1 MLTPDQERAALAEG
15 SVAVVAGAGTGKTH
29 MLAYRYLHHL
39 RQGLSPLGIVAVTFT
54 ERAADELRARIRR
67 EVAAATDLPDHTRL
81 VAELEAAQI
90 STVHALAAR
99 ICRDHPERAGVPAA
113 FEIQDELEGVL
124 DQAERLETTLAALP
138 PEVYDVLPYTQLK
151 AVIVE
156 MLRDPLRAGHALAHA
171 PERWPELVARARQEA
186 TERLTSQET
195 WQDACDAVRAY
206 SGTAGDVLE
215 EARKTAEAGIASL
228 AAGDLEGAVEL
239 LSTMKTGKVGKPGN
253 WPGGG
258 LDEVREA
265 LRALKTCLKPT
276 RAYDKREL
284 GLLTLALG
292 PVDDEL
298 ENVLSVLRSSFTAV
312 YEALKQTRLERRQLD
327 FADLEVH
334 ALHALEYPEVRAH
347 YRSRWR
353 AVLVDEFQDTNPV
366 QAEILAKLSEAA
378 TLTVVGDEKQSIYG
392 FRGAEA
398 AIFRSVRNQI
408 IAAGG
413 SEVVLAESFRTHAE
427 LLEPIN
433 GCFAPIF
440 GEAYSTLTPYR
451 KAPPNDGPHFE
462 AFAITLREGEKAARR
477 LCLVHEA
484 RELATRIKT
493 LVDDETPIYDPRT
506 QSTRPLGPGDVAVL
520 TRTWRTLDVFNEI
533 FPAVGLPVVHTGGG
547 NLLDTREAK
556 DSMVLLQVLAEPE
569 DDLSLVA
576 LLRSPYFAVS
586 DPALY
591 KLKQQ
596 KDKGELWWDVLGR
609 SEDEAA
615 RRAATILRRLYEAS
629 QHHRATRLLQIA
641 DRATGYTAVISNL
654 PGAERRL
661 ADYRG
666 FVALVRKLE
675 GGLGDVFSVSRR
687 LRRLHLA
694 EAKVER
700 PKLQGLDAVSLMTL
714 HAAKG
719 LEWPFVVVADLDYDN
734 KGGKTAVLVDSEL
747 GVALKLGDEEGLLQT
762 PALYKLLEQQ
772 NKRRE
777 EEELSRLMYVGLTRS
792 RDRLL
797 LSTSG
802 VKGAAYKLL
811 VPGAEAVEVAF
822 AEIVYKPS
830 LTVYPS
836 TAVPSKIIGAKRLQV
851 IAD

>member
-1 MLTPDQERAALAEG
+1 MLTSDQERAALAEG

-67 EVAAATDLPDHTRL
+67 EVAAATDLPDHARL
-81 VAELEAAQI
+81 LAELEAAQI

-99 ICRDHPERAGVPAA
+99 ICRDHYERAGVPAS
-113 FEIQDELEGVL
+113 FDIQDELEGVL
-124 DQAERLETTLAALP
+124 DQAELLEETLATLP
-138 PEVYDVLPYTQLK
+138 SEAYDVLPYTQLK

-156 MLRDPLRAGHALAHA
+156 LLKDPLRAEQALACA
-171 PERWPELVARARQEA
+171 PERWPELVARARQEV
-186 TERLTSQET
+186 TERITSRET
-195 WQDACDAVRAY
+195 WREAGEAVRTY
-206 SGTAGDVLE
+206 SGAAGDVLE
-215 EARKTAEAGIASL
+215 EARQMAEAGIACL
-228 AAGDLEGAVEL
+228 ATGDAEGAVAL
-239 LSTMKTGKVGKPGN
+239 LTSMKTGKIGKPGN
-253 WPGGG
+253 WLGGG

-265 LRALKTCLKPT
+265 LRALKASLKPT
-276 RAYDKREL
+276 LAHDKREL
-284 GLLTLALG
+284 ALMLLALG

-298 ENVLSVLRSSFTAV
+298 KKVLGVLRDSFEAV
-312 YEALKQTRLERRQLD
+312 YTALRQTRLDNGRLD
-327 FADLEVH
+327 FADLEIH
-334 ALHALEYPEVRAH
+334 ALRALEHPEVRAH

-366 QAEILAKLSEAA
+366 QAEILAKLTEAA
-378 TLTVVGDEKQSIYG
+378 ILTVVGDEKQSIFG

-398 AIFRSVRNQI
+398 TIFRSVRSRI
-408 IAAGG
+408 KVDGG
-413 SEVVLAESFRTHAE
+413 SGVVLSESFRTHTE
-427 LLEPIN
+427 LLGPIN
-433 GCFAPIF
+433 GCFATIF
-440 GEAYSTLTPYR
+440 GEAHDALTPHR
-451 KAPPNDGPHFE
+451 MTPPHEGPHFE

-484 RELATRIKT
+484 RELASRIKT
-493 LVDDETPIYDPRT
+493 LVDAETPIYDPRI
-506 QSTRPLGPGDVAVL
+506 QASRPLGPGDVAVL

-533 FPAVGLPVVHTGGG
+533 LPAVGLPVVHTGGG

-556 DSMVLLQVLAEPE
+556 DSLVLLQVLAEPE

-591 KLKQQ
+591 QLRQQ
-596 KDKGELWWDVLGR
+596 KDKGERWWDVLGR
-609 SEDEAA
+609 SEDEATK
-615 RRAATILRRLYEAS
+615 RAVTILHELHDAS
-629 QHHRATRLLQIA
+629 QHHRPTRLLQIA
-641 DRATGYTAVISNL
+641 DRATGYTAVIGNL

-666 FVALVRKLE
+666 FVTLVRKLE

-700 PKLQGLDAVSLMTL
+700 PKLQGLGAVSLMTL

-719 LEWPFVVVADLDYDN
+719 LEWPLVVVADLDYDN
-734 KGGKTAVLVDSEL
+734 KGGKTSALVDAEL
-747 GVALKLGDEEGLLQT
+747 GVALKLGDDEGLFQT

-772 NKRRE
+772 KKQRE
-777 EEELSRLMYVGLTRS
+777 AEELSRLMYVGLTRS

-802 VKGAAYKLL
+802 TSGPAYKLIARG
-811 VPGAEAVEVAF
+811 VEAINISF
-822 AEIVYKPS
+822 AEVQYDAVMS
-830 LTVYPS
+830 VYPTS
-836 TAVPSKIIGAKRLQV
+836 AASSRTSGESELEIIV
-851 IAD
+851 D